1 MRAEKGEDMASW
13 QDEFHNWVPAWAALH
28 DLEPQVAGDV
38 ITMGAK
44 HVTAWPGDGAT
55 AHAAQLGTGTELVLV
70 TDDPAGAAQFA
81 TSQGLHESRRAVL
94 LRAET
99 ESLDLVPHLPS
110 DANLADA
117 PLENY
122 DLVEV
127 SLFDRPVA
135 SGRLRLAE
143 GLAVLS
149 VLEVDDAH
157 EDLRHTLEQAMVAEL
172 GEEAF
177 THGADA
183 LYLIAGAEQAERF
196 AAVEGWSKAA
206 DILSFSK

>member
-1 MRAEKGEDMASW
+1 MASW

-28 DLEPQVAGDV
+28 DLAPEADGDV

-44 HVTAWPGDGAT
+44 RVMAWPGDGEA
-55 AHAAQLGTGTELVLV
+55 AQAAQLGYGTELVLV
-70 TDDPAGAAQFA
+70 TDDPAGATQFA
-81 TSQGLHESRRAVL
+81 TSQGLHETSRAVL

-135 SGRLRLAE
+135 SGRLRLGE
-143 GLAVLS
+143 DLAVLS
-149 VLEVDDAH
+149 ELKVDDGH
-157 EDLRHTLEQAMVAEL
+157 EDLRQTLELAMVAEL

-196 AAVEGWSKAA
+196 AAVEGWGKVAE
-206 DILSFSK
+206 ILSFSK